1 MALLEIHS
9 VKKMFASNGN
19 AFYALN
25 GVDLHIDAGDF
36 IAVTGESGSG
46 KSTLISIIGGIAP
59 PSEGS
64 VIVDSIPIYS
74 LPIEKLA
81 DFRREYIGFVFQQF
95 HLMPYLTAI
104 ENVMLPFA
112 IKKMK
117 DMEQRELASEALEK
131 VGLGQKAGNLPSQMS
146 GGEQQRV
153 AIARAIVNKPPIL
166 LADEPTGNLD
176 TRTGNEIFTL
186 FKELNSAGQT
196 VIVVTHNNEI
206 ALRTNRVIRMKDGM
220 IESGETLY
228 TGGSQVS

>member
-1 MALLEIHS
+1 MALLEINS
-9 VKKMFASNGN
+9 VRKMFASNGN

-25 GVDLHIDAGDF
+25 GVDLNIDAGDF

-64 VIVDSIPIYS
+64 VLIDAIPIYS

-112 IKKMK
+112 ITKMK
-117 DMEQRELASEALEK
+117 DKDQRELATEALKK

-176 TRTGNEIFTL
+176 TRTGNEIFSL
-186 FKELNSAGQT
+186 FKELNSSGQT
-196 VIVVTHNNEI
+196 VIIVTHNNDI
-206 ALRTNRVIRMKDGM
+206 ALRTNKAIRMKDGR
-220 IESGETLY
+220 IESGEVQRTE
-228 TGGSQVS
+228 GSQAL

>member
-1 MALLEIHS
+1 MALLEVQS
-9 VKKMFASNGN
+9 VKKMFSSNGT
-19 AFYALN
+19 AFYALK
-25 GVDLHIDAGDF
+25 GVDLSIEPGDF
-36 IAVTGESGSG
+36 VAVTGESGSG
-46 KSTLISIIGGIAP
+46 KSTLLSIIGGIAP

-64 VIVDSIPIYS
+64 VVVDAIPIYT

-112 IKKMK
+112 IKRMN
-117 DMEQRELASEALEK
+117 DREQRRLATEALEK
-131 VGLGQKAGNLPSQMS
+131 VGLGQKVDRLPSQMS

-176 TRTGNEIFTL
+176 TKTGNEIFSL
-186 FKELNSAGQT
+186 FRDLNSAGQT
-196 VIVVTHNNEI
+196 VIIVTHNQEI
-206 ALRTNRVIRMKDGM
+206 ASRTNQVIRMKDGL
-220 IESGETLY
+220 IESQQDQR
-228 TGGSQVS
+228 TGRNE

>member
-1 MALLEIHS
+1 MALLEVQS
-9 VKKMFASNGN
+9 VKKMFSSNGT
-19 AFYALN
+19 AFYALK
-25 GVDLHIDAGDF
+25 GVDLSIEPGDF
-36 IAVTGESGSG
+36 VAVTGESGSG
-46 KSTLISIIGGIAP
+46 KSTLLSIIGGIAP

-64 VIVDSIPIYS
+64 VVVDAIPIYT

-112 IKKMK
+112 IKRMN
-117 DMEQRELASEALEK
+117 DREQRRLATEALEK
-131 VGLGQKAGNLPSQMS
+131 VGLGQKVDRLPSQMS

-176 TRTGNEIFTL
+176 TKTGNEIFSL
-186 FKELNSAGQT
+186 FRDLNSSGQT
-196 VIVVTHNNEI
+196 VIIVTHNNEI
-206 ALRTNRVIRMKDGM
+206 ASRTNQVIRMKDGL
-220 IESGETLY
+220 IESLQNQR
-228 TGGSQVS
+228 TGRND